1 MSHNAEDH
9 RPETAARQFP
19 RDLLLWIILFLI
31 CFGLGYPTL
40 NRYDPRETGGL
51 SDTQSYYA
59 LVTHP
64 AEEAPSYIKFR
75 VLVPLLARPLY
86 LVAKG
91 HIGTWEPVFFGL
103 LIVNSFFVAT
113 TAYLLVRIGRLLLP
127 TDSAALLAATIYLL
141 DFEVSNLRLSG
152 MLDSAEG
159 LFLIAIVWSLLSRH
173 YWLLPILGLSGAL
186 AKETFVPFCLVFTF
200 VWWGISRRGERWTAR
215 ETAATLSTGAV
226 AILSAFAVQSA
237 ITGRPIWPWAFAGSM
252 FAPTGHLQAVVE
264 NIFDRNLLYG
274 FAWLLPVGALRL
286 RRFPCQWTL
295 GCATVSVLVLILV
308 AWHGDGPGTAARA
321 LFSVSGP
328 LLSLSAASYLAAI
341 PVGSARPRA

>member
-1 MSHNAEDH
+1 MSHSAEDSQSG
-9 RPETAARQFP
+9 AADRQFP
-19 RDLLLWIILFLI
+19 RELLLWIILFLI

-51 SDTQSYYA
+51 SDTQDYYV

-64 AEEAPSYIKFR
+64 ADIAPSYIRFR

-86 LVAKG
+86 LLAEG
-91 HIGTWEPVFFGL
+91 HIGTWEPVFLSL

-113 TAYLLVRIGRLLLP
+113 TAYLLVCIGRRLLP

-159 LFLIAIVWSLLSRH
+159 FFLIAIVWSLLSRR
-173 YWLLPILGLSGAL
+173 YWLLPIWGLSGAL

-200 VWWGISRRGERWTAR
+200 VWWGISRRGERWTAG
-215 ETAATLSTGAV
+215 ETMATLSTGAV

-237 ITGRPIWPWAFAGSM
+237 ITGRPIWPWAFAGSV
-252 FAPTGHLQAVVE
+252 FAPTGHLQALAE

-274 FAWLLPVGALRL
+274 FAWLLPVGAFRL
-286 RRFPCQWTL
+286 RCFPRQWML
-295 GCATVSVLVLILV
+295 SCATVSVLVFILV
-308 AWHGDGPGTAARA
+308 AWHGDSAGTAARA
-321 LFSVSGP
+321 LFSVAGP
-328 LLSLSAASYLAAI
+328 LLSLSAATYLAAI
-341 PVGSARPRA
+341 PVVSARPRA